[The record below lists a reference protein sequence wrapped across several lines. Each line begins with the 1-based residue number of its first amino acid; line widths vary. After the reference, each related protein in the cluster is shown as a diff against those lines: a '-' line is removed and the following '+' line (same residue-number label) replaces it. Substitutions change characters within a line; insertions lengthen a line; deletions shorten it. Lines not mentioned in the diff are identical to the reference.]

1 MVPYPKG
8 GGKQE
13 EGDDSILG
21 VGFSAH
27 RWQIGE
33 SMPTSQVHVQLECNG
48 KI

>member
-1 MVPYPKG
+1 MVPYPQG

-21 VGFSAH
+21 VGCSAH
-27 RWQIGE
+27 RLQIE
-33 SMPTSQVHVQLECNG
+33 DSMPTFQVHVQLECNG